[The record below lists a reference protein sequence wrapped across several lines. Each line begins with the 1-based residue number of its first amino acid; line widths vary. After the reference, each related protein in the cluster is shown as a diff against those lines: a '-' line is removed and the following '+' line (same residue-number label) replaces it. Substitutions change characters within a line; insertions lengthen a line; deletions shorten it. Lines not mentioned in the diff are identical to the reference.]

1 MSDFP
6 SHSSKNSIVETFTS
20 CRDALARW
28 LIQNY
33 ISPDEVEDV
42 LQEAFLKTYAMS
54 NRRKIK
60 SPKAYLFM
68 TARNIVF
75 KQFKKN
81 ARIANL
87 DISGMDVD
95 SGEIGLE
102 AALLERERFSKFLQA
117 IDSLPDQCRTVFIM
131 RKFNGLSIRNIA
143 QELGISP
150 KTVENHMTK
159 ALRRCGRKLAIYEG
173 AESSQKQASI
183 APVDLLGP
191 NRKE

>member
-1 MSDFP
+1 M
-6 SHSSKNSIVETFTS
+6 EAFTS

-28 LIQNY
+28 LIQKY

-54 NRRKIK
+54 SRRKIN

-81 ARIANL
+81 ARMANL
-87 DISGMDVD
+87 DISNVDID

-102 AALLERERFSKFLQA
+102 DALLERERFSKFLQA
-117 IDSLPDQCRTVFIM
+117 IDSLPHQCRTVFIM
-131 RKFNGLSIRNIA
+131 RKFNGLSIRIIA

-159 ALRRCGRKLAIYEG
+159 ALRRCGRKLAMYDAEG
-173 AESSQKQASI
+173 SAQKQAGNVAI
-183 APVDLLGP
+183 DLLEP
-191 NRKE
+191 NKGE